1 MTEKMMQNLE
11 NKMET
16 LINRMVA
23 HIKKYKQSL
32 TRCFEES
39 FNFPLRF
46 KGFVNK
52 INHLQTNT

>member
-23 HIKKYKQSL
+23 HIKKCKQSL

-52 INHLQTNT
+52 INHL